1 MTLDSNGVRWQRRLV
16 VVKQIGGLMLLAAL
30 AACSVESPN
39 MNDAFPPSLS
49 GTVTNAV
56 TKAGIAGATVSA
68 HGQSGLTGPTGYY
81 VFGDFKAGTYKV
93 KVSHPDYVDSER
105 DVSIQKF
112 LQPENF
118 QLQPK

>member
-1 MTLDSNGVRWQRRLV
+1 MVSNSGSGRRRKRGVFGQVCCLV
-16 VVKQIGGLMLLAAL
+16 LLGGL
-30 AACSVESPN
+30 AACSVDDNLN
-39 MNDAFPPSLS
+39 MNNAFPPSLS

-68 HGQSGLTGPTGYY
+68 QGQSGVTGPTGYY

-105 DVSIQKF
+105 EVSIQKF

>member
-1 MTLDSNGVRWQRRLV
+1 MTLKVNGMGQRSWV
-16 VVKQIGGLMLLAAL
+16 VVRQIGGVLLLAAL

-56 TKAGIAGATVSA
+56 TKAGIAGATISA
-68 HGQSGLTGPTGYY
+68 QGQSGLTGANGYY

-93 KVSHPDYVDSER
+93 KVSHPDYVASER

-112 LQPENF
+112 LQPEDF